1 MLTDAARE
9 RTRRFPPRYGGR
21 VGIRVVGASA
31 RRPTRNGLLEPNGRR
46 AARLVT
52 DLVHAKR
59 AMNASG
65 WLEAVPHPPR
75 AAVRPRGAARLAIR
89 ASITIVAWRARSC
102 SQATRRRPKPS
113 RRRPASDAP
122 AWAPRPHPR
131 CKTGRGCDTG
141 PQRRKDDNPT
151 AGHEQLCGACGLSR
165 RAPDARSQRRR
176 PSSPTISNRG
186 GGKAADEAAAAGN
199 APAATQ
205 LRAGSA
211 VAAASISSTTEHPP
225 TYTGPGGYLKDEP
238 HAFESLKVTVPRP

>member
-1 MLTDAARE
+1 MSKPCLVHEGALRGPYLPKQVGDVLCL
-9 RTRRFPPRYGGR
+9 RTRVTECLPTRRASE
-21 VGIRVVGASA
+21 RVVFRRGTADASGSAWSA
-31 RRPTRNGLLEPNGRR
+31 RARAGPHATVCLSLEPNGRR

-52 DLVHAKR
+52 ALVQAKR
-59 AMNASG
+59 AMNACG
-65 WLEAVPHPPR
+65 WMEAVPHPPR

-151 AGHEQLCGACGLSR
+151 AGHEQLCGACGLFR

-176 PSSPTISNRG
+176 PTSPIDQQPWRRQSG
-186 GGKAADEAAAAGN
+186 
-199 APAATQ
+199 
-205 LRAGSA
+205 
-211 VAAASISSTTEHPP
+211 
-225 TYTGPGGYLKDEP
+225 
-238 HAFESLKVTVPRP
+238 

>member
-1 MLTDAARE
+1 MSKPCLVHEGALRGPYLPKQVGDVLCLCTRVTE
-9 RTRRFPPRYGGR
+9 CLPTRRASE
-21 VGIRVVGASA
+21 RVVFRRGTADASGSAWSA
-31 RRPTRNGLLEPNGRR
+31 RARAGPHATVCLSLEPNGRR

-52 DLVHAKR
+52 ALVQAKR

-75 AAVRPRGAARLAIR
+75 AAGRPRGAARLAIR

-151 AGHEQLCGACGLSR
+151 AGHEQLCGACGLNLPRAR
-165 RAPDARSQRRR
+165 RPLTTKEAFVSNRSATVAAAKRLMRQRPPATRRRR
-176 PSSPTISNRG
+176 PS
-186 GGKAADEAAAAGN
+186 
-199 APAATQ
+199 
-205 LRAGSA
+205 
-211 VAAASISSTTEHPP
+211 
-225 TYTGPGGYLKDEP
+225 
-238 HAFESLKVTVPRP
+238 

>member
-46 AARLVT
+46 AARLDT
-52 DLVHAKR
+52 ALVQAKR
-59 AMNASG
+59 AMNACG
-65 WLEAVPHPPR
+65 WMEAVPHPPR

-89 ASITIVAWRARSC
+89 ASITIDAWRARSC

-151 AGHEQLCGACGLSR
+151 AGHEQLCGACGLFR

-176 PSSPTISNRG
+176 PSSPIDQQPWRRQSG
-186 GGKAADEAAAAGN
+186 
-199 APAATQ
+199 
-205 LRAGSA
+205 
-211 VAAASISSTTEHPP
+211 
-225 TYTGPGGYLKDEP
+225 
-238 HAFESLKVTVPRP
+238 

>member
-1 MLTDAARE
+1 MCGRARARARSSRAGNLLRRVANAAD
-9 RTRRFPPRYGGR
+9 
-21 VGIRVVGASA
+21 GI
-31 RRPTRNGLLEPNGRR
+31 GLLSVEPKLEPNGR
-46 AARLVT
+46 AA
-52 DLVHAKR
+52 
-59 AMNASG
+59 G
-65 WLEAVPHPPR
+65 WSHQLLTARIARVWMGLVPHPPR

-176 PSSPTISNRG
+176 PSSPIDQQPWRRQSG
-186 GGKAADEAAAAGN
+186 
-199 APAATQ
+199 
-205 LRAGSA
+205 
-211 VAAASISSTTEHPP
+211 
-225 TYTGPGGYLKDEP
+225 
-238 HAFESLKVTVPRP
+238 

>member
-1 MLTDAARE
+1 MCTRAPSEARIFRSKVGE
-9 RTRRFPPRYGGR
+9 RSLLWCFRLNADRPNARACASFSAVARRTRRESRGR
-21 VGIRVVGASA
+21 RA
-31 RRPTRNGLLEPNGRR
+31 RAGRRAIGLLEPNGRR
-46 AARLVT
+46 AARLDT
-52 DLVHAKR
+52 ALVQAKR
-59 AMNASG
+59 PMNASG

-89 ASITIVAWRARSC
+89 ASITIDAWRARSC

-151 AGHEQLCGACGLSR
+151 AGHEQLCGACGLFR

-176 PSSPTISNRG
+176 PSSPIDQQPWRRQSG
-186 GGKAADEAAAAGN
+186 
-199 APAATQ
+199 
-205 LRAGSA
+205 
-211 VAAASISSTTEHPP
+211 
-225 TYTGPGGYLKDEP
+225 
-238 HAFESLKVTVPRP
+238 